1 MKRFR
6 LLIIISSLLALF
18 FFLLGYASTAERIHR
33 VSDGKILSLFELTK
47 SLIKILFVGGV
58 AFIMVKGELLTIPS
72 LIQYSVIDIFS
83 FIGRVSLKICFNV
96 SLVLILLAVLDFAYQ
111 RWDHEKNLKMTKQEI
126 KDEHKQT
133 EGDPKVKARI
143 RSIQLETARQRMM
156 EAVPDADVI
165 ITNPTHLA
173 VALKFEA
180 EEMIAPCVVAKGAG
194 YIADKIKQIASE
206 HGVPVIENRP
216 LAQTL
221 FKAVEIGGVIPA
233 DLYKAVAEI
242 LAYVYRLKGTR
253 PIL

>member
-1 MKRFR
+1 
-6 LLIIISSLLALF
+6 
-18 FFLLGYASTAERIHR
+18 
-33 VSDGKILSLFELTK
+33 
-47 SLIKILFVGGV
+47 
-58 AFIMVKGELLTIPS
+58 
-72 LIQYSVIDIFS
+72 
-83 FIGRVSLKICFNV
+83 
-96 SLVLILLAVLDFAYQ
+96 
-111 RWDHEKNLKMTKQEI
+111 
-126 KDEHKQT
+126 
-133 EGDPKVKARI
+133 
-143 RSIQLETARQRMM
+143 M

-206 HGVPVIENRP
+206 HGVPVVENRP
-216 LAQTL
+216 LARTL